1 LTLLPPAGSVET
13 GSTKGVSVRLLLAL
27 LALCTLAGCG
37 PIQSTAA
44 LIDADVALEAARTA
58 GAAQNSPYEFTLAE
72 AYLNKAR
79 EVSGY
84 AQYEAAT
91 KYAARA
97 RSLGDEARKNA
108 IAASNRVKQEE
119 K

>member
-1 LTLLPPAGSVET
+1 M
-13 GSTKGVSVRLLLAL
+13 RILLAL
-27 LALCTLAGCG
+27 LALVAVAGCG

-44 LIDADVALEAARTA
+44 LIDADVAIEGARAA
-58 GAAQNSPYEFTLAE
+58 GAAQASTYEFTLAE
-72 AYLNKAR
+72 AYLYKAR

-91 KYAARA
+91 RYAGRA
-97 RSLGDEARKNA
+97 RDLGNEARKNA
-108 IAASNRVKQEE
+108 TAASNRAKQED